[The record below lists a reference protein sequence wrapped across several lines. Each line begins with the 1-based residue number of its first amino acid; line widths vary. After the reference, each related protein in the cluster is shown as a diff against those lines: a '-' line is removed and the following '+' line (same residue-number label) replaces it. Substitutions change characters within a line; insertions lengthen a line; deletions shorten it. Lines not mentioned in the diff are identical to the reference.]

1 MKRMDHWEERQWLGG
16 EAHVA
21 SPNGRPGAMVLGKW
35 LASELVPPLAGAAAV
50 GVALGSLGTIGI
62 MKMEPHKPRSR
73 TGERDASTS
82 SERSGSMDQIR
93 GNERQ
98 ARYDEGGAMGAG
110 TVLAAFGLGLLAG
123 ALATLLMTPEPGES
137 VRRRVR
143 RGLETA
149 RHELDGIVEET
160 KESWSRVRDDA
171 QDAVKRTT
179 TRIKEAA
186 KVTKEA
192 VAEGTPSVPKAQ

>member
-1 MKRMDHWEERQWLGG
+1 
-16 EAHVA
+16 
-21 SPNGRPGAMVLGKW
+21 
-35 LASELVPPLAGAAAV
+35 
-50 GVALGSLGTIGI
+50 
-62 MKMEPHKPRSR
+62 ME
-73 TGERDASTS
+73 
-82 SERSGSMDQIR
+82 QIR
-93 GNERQ
+93 VDERQ

-123 ALATLLMTPEPGES
+123 ALTTLLMTPEPGES

-160 KESWSRVRDDA
+160 KDSWSRVRDDA

-186 KVTKEA
+186 KVTKKA
-192 VAEGTPSVPKAQ
+192 VAQGSPSVPKTP

>member
-1 MKRMDHWEERQWLGG
+1 
-16 EAHVA
+16 
-21 SPNGRPGAMVLGKW
+21 
-35 LASELVPPLAGAAAV
+35 
-50 GVALGSLGTIGI
+50 
-62 MKMEPHKPRSR
+62 ME
-73 TGERDASTS
+73 
-82 SERSGSMDQIR
+82 QIR
-93 GNERQ
+93 VDERQ

-110 TVLAAFGLGLLAG
+110 AVLAAFGLGLLAG
-123 ALATLLMTPEPGES
+123 ALTTLLMTPEPGES

-160 KESWSRVRDDA
+160 KDSWSRVRDDA

-192 VAEGTPSVPKAQ
+192 VAQSAPSVPKTP

>member
-1 MKRMDHWEERQWLGG
+1 MKRTDDWEERQWLGG
-16 EAHVA
+16 EAHV
-21 SPNGRPGAMVLGKW
+21 PLFNGRPRAMALGRW
-35 LASELVPPLAGAAAV
+35 LASEFVPLLAGAAAV
-50 GVALGSLGTIGI
+50 GVALGSLGTIGV
-62 MKMEPHKPRSR
+62 MKIEPQKLQSR
-73 TGERDASTS
+73 TDERNALTS
-82 SERSGSMDQIR
+82 SERSGSMEQIR
-93 GNERQ
+93 VDERQ
-98 ARYDEGGAMGAG
+98 ASYNEGGAMGAG

-123 ALATLLMTPEPGES
+123 ALTTLLMTPEPGES

-179 TRIKEAA
+179 TKIKEAA

-192 VAEGTPSVPKAQ
+192 VAEGAPSVPKTP